1 MAADLG
7 LADHVGVTP
16 PAVADLPRLVA
27 TSQPP
32 KTLAVL
38 GASRRAVGLLEAV
51 AARTPWRIRS
61 ASPESHDPREMT
73 ELALRPDVS
82 AVLVGASDPPGP
94 DERGWLDDL
103 AGLVGAVARRRPE
116 LRVVLAGPVSDRT
129 GWAEGFGASIESAGE
144 RVSQAPALGLRSGPD
159 EPLREILERL
169 LPDST
174 GTRHTAVRA
183 VLSLADALDRRIEVL
198 DIGLDG
204 GLRAMA
210 TPGVADQGPVAVAVR
225 TAQAALV
232 PADVNDAAI
241 EAVLAWTTG
250 SLDRHRMGDRL
261 LDLRA
266 QPWADAS
273 GEGARLRLAAARAAL
288 SRLVARSTDIG
299 AMASPDLTIIAGG
312 AFAVAPARAVALAI
326 ADTVRRPGATQLA
339 MDHARLLGPIGTID
353 DPDERRDL
361 IADLADDLLAP
372 IGSLVVVA
380 SVAAS
385 RRNAARAGRLT
396 LDGDRH
402 GRHELS
408 AGEVSV
414 RRAGAGRP
422 RPGDARVPRRGAGR
436 APCEAG
442 RGARVRRRRR
452 AGHRS
457 ARRAASPARTARPAP
472 RRPGRLGRARLAGRR
487 TMSDTAMTATDAAE
501 LTVGRRLGFALL
513 SPRTLVVSPIDAF
526 FGLHPGDRALVKT
539 GEAVGRG
546 QPIVE
551 HYRDPGRS
559 CTGAMARPTGP
570 GRLASAG
577 PSRPADPTSAR

>member
-1 MAADLG
+1 MTTVPRALLAIDAGSATTSVALLGKPGARWRLLGAMSAPAGTSPDLLAEILATRLVSADLA
-7 LADHVGVTP
+7 LADHVGVAP
-16 PAVADLPRLVA
+16 LGVGDLPRLEA

-32 KTLAVL
+32 RTLAVL

-51 AARTPWRIRS
+51 AARTPWQIRV

-82 AVLVGASDPPGP
+82 AVLVGAGDPPGP

-116 LRVVLAGPVSDRT
+116 LQVVLAGPVAERT

-169 LPDST
+169 LPDSSD
-174 GTRHTAVRA
+174 TRRTAVRA
-183 VLSLADALDRRIEVL
+183 VLSLADALDRRLELL

-210 TPGVADQGPVAVAVR
+210 TPGVADQGPIAVAVR
-225 TAQAALV
+225 TAAAALV
-232 PADVNDAAI
+232 PVDVTDAAVD
-241 EAVLAWTTG
+241 AVLAWTTG

-299 AMASPDLTIIAGG
+299 AMSSPDLTIIAGG
-312 AFAVAPARAVALAI
+312 AFAVAPARAVALAV
-326 ADTVRRPGATQLA
+326 ADTVRRAGATQLA
-339 MDHARLLGPIGTID
+339 IDHARLLGPIGTID

-361 IADLADDLLAP
+361 LADLADDLLAP
-372 IGSLVVVA
+372 IGSLLVVG
-380 SVAAS
+380 SVPAS
-385 RRNAARAGRLT
+385 RRTAARAGRLT

-402 GRHELS
+402 GRHDL
-408 AGEVSV
+408 AGGEVS
-414 RRAGAGRP
+414 
-422 RPGDARVPRRGAGR
+422 
-436 APCEAG
+436 
-442 RGARVRRRRR
+442 
-452 AGHRS
+452 
-457 ARRAASPARTARPAP
+457 
-472 RRPGRLGRARLAGRR
+472 
-487 TMSDTAMTATDAAE
+487 
-501 LTVGRRLGFALL
+501 F
-513 SPRTLVVSPIDAF
+513 ID
-526 FGLHPGDRALVKT
+526 LPPGDRALATLEFRDAVRIGHRAKRVAVSVSGGVAGLAIDLRDVPLRLPERRDRRRAALAAW
-539 GEAVGRG
+539 GELAW
-546 QPIVE
+546 
-551 HYRDPGRS
+551 PGDER
-559 CTGAMARPTGP
+559 
-570 GRLASAG
+570 
-577 PSRPADPTSAR
+577 